1 MTLTHA
7 TGFRCF
13 MLGAAM
19 LTARAA
25 GQAAAPP
32 PGEPAI
38 LVSVGAQASVETIH
52 PGDRLLLAFR
62 FEIAPHWHIYWK
74 NPGDTGAATEIRID
88 APEGFEVGE
97 ILWQRPQSIPGPF
110 ITYGYENEAVLLV
123 PIAAPNELAD
133 GQTTFKADLNWLV
146 CQQSCLMG
154 DAASTLSIA
163 TSSTPRSTDESAAE
177 GLHDDIAKY
186 EVDNQRVR
194 EWLELIPRD
203 LADVEGAS
211 IERSGNAVSLTGPAG
226 GATEVTFFPSH
237 SPGVTANILVQE
249 IVGDRFRVVLE
260 ASIDHASTLGVA
272 PMVSGVIALGDSDDD
287 PSYSFEVKVN

>member
-97 ILWQRPQSIPGPF
+97 ILWQRPRSIPGPF

-123 PIAAPNELAD
+123 PIAAPNELAE
-133 GQTTFKADLNWLV
+133 GQATFKADLNWLV

-154 DAASTLSIA
+154 DAATTLSIA
-163 TSSTPRSTDESAAE
+163 TSSSRRSTGDLS
-177 GLHDDIAKY
+177 GQTSTDYFAKY
-186 EVDNQRVR
+186 QVDSARVR

-203 LADVEGAS
+203 IADVEGAS
-211 IERSGNAVSLTGPAG
+211 IERSGNAVTLAGPAH
-226 GATEVTFFPSH
+226 GATSFAFFPSH
-237 SPGVTANILVQE
+237 SPGVTANVVLQE
-249 IVGDRFRVVLE
+249 VVGDRFRVVLE